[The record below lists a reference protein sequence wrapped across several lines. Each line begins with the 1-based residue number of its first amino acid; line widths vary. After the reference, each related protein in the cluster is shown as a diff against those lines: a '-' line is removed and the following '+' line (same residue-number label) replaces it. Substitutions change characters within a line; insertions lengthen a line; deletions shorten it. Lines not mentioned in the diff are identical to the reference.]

1 MFKKGKLCLAICS
14 LIASA
19 GAYSAPGDLDNTF
32 GTSGVLDVPSCTGVA
47 KTIPTSDGLLLAGT
61 TSAGDGFVKKYD
73 SNGLALDTTFGNAG
87 VADLP
92 RPVGGYSLT
101 VLDAETLYNGKIAV
115 LALARSTNVVY
126 NDIYVAMLLP
136 NGSLDAG
143 FNDGR
148 GYMSYSQYVSVEPE
162 GPKEDRPEALE
173 VLPDGRLIVGS
184 TSNVSPTTNIT
195 FTATMTRIRE
205 NGTFDT
211 SVPKGRAVF
220 LAGSLVDIALS
231 PDLTTFGVISGNKI
245 KKLPAPGTS
254 GVNFGTSGVYTLNI
268 GTGTVI
274 QTAVVQADGKLL
286 VSGRKGSNAFIARL
300 NPTGAS
306 PLDTTYGNGAGYV
319 EFDSPIL
326 KDEVLDIAA
335 HPSGETVAAGYSSL
349 GTTVSK
355 DLLTF
360 KADTTGALVTSFG
373 VNGFAHY
380 DHAGA
385 QDSPNR
391 ISIQADGKVIIPAAT
406 YVGPARLCSI
416 LRYEI

>member
-1 MFKKGKLCLAICS
+1 M
-14 LIASA
+14 
-19 GAYSAPGDLDNTF
+19 
-32 GTSGVLDVPSCTGVA
+32 
-47 KTIPTSDGLLLAGT
+47 
-61 TSAGDGFVKKYD
+61 
-73 SNGLALDTTFGNAG
+73 
-87 VADLP
+87 
-92 RPVGGYSLT
+92 
-101 VLDAETLYNGKIAV
+101 
-115 LALARSTNVVY
+115 
-126 NDIYVAMLLP
+126 
-136 NGSLDAG
+136 
-143 FNDGR
+143 
-148 GYMSYSQYVSVEPE
+148 
-162 GPKEDRPEALE
+162 
-173 VLPDGRLIVGS
+173 
-184 TSNVSPTTNIT
+184 
-195 FTATMTRIRE
+195 
-205 NGTFDT
+205 
-211 SVPKGRAVF
+211 
-220 LAGSLVDIALS
+220 
-231 PDLTTFGVISGNKI
+231 
-245 KKLPAPGTS
+245 
-254 GVNFGTSGVYTLNI
+254 NFGTSGLYTLNI

-286 VSGRKGSNAFIARL
+286 VAGRKGSNAFIARL

-335 HPSGETVAAGYSSL
+335 HPSGETIAAGYSSL

-385 QDSPNR
+385 QDSPYK